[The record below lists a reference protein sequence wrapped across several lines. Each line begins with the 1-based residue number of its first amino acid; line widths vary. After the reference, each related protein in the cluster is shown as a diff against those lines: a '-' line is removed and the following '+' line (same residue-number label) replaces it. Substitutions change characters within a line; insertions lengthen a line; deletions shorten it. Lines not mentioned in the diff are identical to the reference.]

1 MRVCHSGNS
10 TVKHMR
16 VTQFLRKQLQQPQ
29 NKPTG
34 IQGNPTGGQHVQMD
48 ALCSVVKGG
57 SFSPAAC
64 VFNHQGSA

>member
-10 TVKHMR
+10 TVKHMCM
-16 VTQFLRKQLQQPQ
+16 TQFLRKQLQQLQ

-34 IQGNPTGGQHVQMD
+34 IQGNPMGGQHIRMD
-48 ALCSVVKGG
+48 ALCSVVKGV
-57 SFSPAAC
+57 SFSPAAR